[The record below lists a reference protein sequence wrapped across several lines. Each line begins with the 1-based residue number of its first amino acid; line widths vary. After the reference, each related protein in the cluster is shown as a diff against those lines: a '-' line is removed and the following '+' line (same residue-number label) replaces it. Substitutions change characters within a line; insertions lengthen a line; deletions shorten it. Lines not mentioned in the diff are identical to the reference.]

1 MLRVA
6 VRAAMRAATR
16 VKSSNSLNYHDHG
29 KALCLVGGFGV
40 LASSAL
46 VCVEPLQLLKH
57 ANPYVLYVALAALSW
72 PSNLLL
78 AARVG
83 PYESKLRKIKN
94 ILDRDLEASS
104 NSTSRHVGGEPFGT
118 ELAGAEVLKELHQL
132 QANYFFCTS
141 SYFDKAI
148 KTTLSG
154 LPGLSGL
161 SGLSGCSKDP
171 DPPGY
176 FGRLL
181 VRITNVK
188 KAKNSQDA
196 QGAQGAQGAQD
207 AQDAQ
212 DVKHVEHKYI
222 NYLQSSVRWELI
234 RVQPVRYMWT
244 EHKTVS
250 LYALIVSATTAA
262 ILGVAHGTHIT
273 AVRTIQTMRT
283 CVPLFVLVNAV
294 NLVAKNS
301 MYKRVPE
308 TNHPL
313 SATTLTTVK
322 PHVPHLN
329 A

>member
-16 VKSSNSLNYHDHG
+16 VKSSNSLNYHDYG
-29 KALCLVGGFGV
+29 NALCLVSGCGV
-40 LASSAL
+40 LASSAI

-83 PYESKLRKIKN
+83 PYESKLWKIKT

-104 NSTSRHVGGEPFGT
+104 NSISRHVDDVGAELVGT
-118 ELAGAEVLKELHQL
+118 EHSGAELLKELNQL

-154 LPGLSGL
+154 LPGLSG
-161 SGLSGCSKDP
+161 CSKDP

-176 FGRLL
+176 VGRLL

-188 KAKNSQDA
+188 KAKNSQE
-196 QGAQGAQGAQD
+196 AQD

-212 DVKHVEHKYI
+212 DAKDAQDVKHVEQEYI

-262 ILGVAHGTHIT
+262 ILGVASGTHIT